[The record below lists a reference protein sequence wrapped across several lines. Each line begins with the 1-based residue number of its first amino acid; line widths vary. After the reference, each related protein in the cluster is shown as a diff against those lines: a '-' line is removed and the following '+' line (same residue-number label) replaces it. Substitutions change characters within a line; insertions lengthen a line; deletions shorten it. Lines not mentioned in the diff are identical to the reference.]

1 LGLPVR
7 GVGEAP
13 ERVIEA
19 LSRDKKA
26 KDGRVP
32 FVLAPEIGTFRL
44 VYDVPR
50 ATILE
55 AVADLG

>member
-1 LGLPVR
+1 VR
-7 GVGEAP
+7 GVGEPP

-19 LSRDKKA
+19 LSRDKKS

-32 FVLAPEIGTFRL
+32 FILSPEIGAFRL

-55 AVADLG
+55 AITDLG